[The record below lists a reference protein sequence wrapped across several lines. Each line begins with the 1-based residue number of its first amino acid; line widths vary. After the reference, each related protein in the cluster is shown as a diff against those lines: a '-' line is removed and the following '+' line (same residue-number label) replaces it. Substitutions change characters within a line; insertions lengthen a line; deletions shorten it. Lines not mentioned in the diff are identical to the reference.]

1 MEVVLIVIHVILT
14 LSLIGLVLL
23 QRGKGAEAGAAFGAG
38 ASGTVFGARGAA
50 SFLGRVTTFV
60 TAGFFATSLALA
72 SLYASQSRGDSEL
85 TKPETT
91 ESADAETPSTDS
103 KPEGDTDDV
112 PSTGTNAKPTA
123 GDDTPSTN

>member
-38 ASGTVFGARGAA
+38 ASGTVFGARGAS
-50 SFLGRVTTFV
+50 SFLARLTMFV

-72 SLYASQSRGDSEL
+72 SMYAAQSRGESSLTDGETITEEKKEPAADSE
-85 TKPETT
+85 PAAAGAADTT
-91 ESADAETPSTDS
+91 EA
-103 KPEGDTDDV
+103 TDDKE
-112 PSTGTNAKPTA
+112 PAA
-123 GDDTPSTN
+123 GSGS